1 MTRLTSMIG
10 FTFSNRVVVRPRE
23 GLDSHLR
30 PLSFQPR
37 QSLHQSL
44 FFLGQPRFRAG
55 DGSTTGVSSCSSGI
69 SLGTGTVSFFGEG
82 AGSLQWHSSPYS
94 RGRLQRSQANRI
106 RAIGRSRFRASSIS
120 PKCRKRDLLSERD
133 SRTLTSR
140 RKPRLNLWQAID
152 EPGRA
157 SGDTRDITIEVRDE
171 HGQRVLTV
179 RVTMEINRVAPPPI
193 APGGAREVPA
203 DSRKPLYG
211 TALAQL

>member
-1 MTRLTSMIG
+1 MRVSTAIFGR
-10 FTFSNRVVVRPRE
+10 FHFS
-23 GLDSHLR
+23 LD
-30 PLSFQPR
+30 
-37 QSLHQSL
+37 
-44 FFLGQPRFRAG
+44 RAFINP
-55 DGSTTGVSSCSSGI
+55 CSSWADPAFEQ
-69 SLGTGTVSFFGEG
+69 GTGPLQGHPAAARGYLWEPAPSLSSEKVRAPCNGTPRHNLEG
-82 AGSLQWHSSPYS
+82 DCNAHRQIGYGPSDARGSEPPVYP
-94 RGRLQRSQANRI
+94 
-106 RAIGRSRFRASSIS
+106 